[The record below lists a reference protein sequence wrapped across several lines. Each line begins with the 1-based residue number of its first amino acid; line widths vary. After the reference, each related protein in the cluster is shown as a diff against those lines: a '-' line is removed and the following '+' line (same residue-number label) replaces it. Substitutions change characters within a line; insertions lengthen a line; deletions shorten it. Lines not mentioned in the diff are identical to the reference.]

1 MSSQSYKKICDNY
14 TELFQLLK
22 EGIYYKQ
29 LTFQIHK
36 YINSELNNYINSML
50 ELWLKNAI

>member
-14 TELFQLLK
+14 TELFQSLK